1 MSGKGKSSLWYLVS
15 KLQPAASPDH
25 PSYVSLILH
34 GEKEEDELR
43 PSWLQA
49 SAMSLV
55 SSGRAFKREA
65 PASAI
70 AHHCHNVT
78 FFRFHYSAN
87 ICSYRFFFKLDLI
100 VV

>member
-34 GEKEEDELR
+34 GEKEEDEQR

-70 AHHCHNVT
+70 AHHCHKIGKIGKIGLKARALRY
-78 FFRFHYSAN
+78 FA
-87 ICSYRFFFKLDLI
+87 CAL
-100 VV
+100 